1 MVVFLIFYFGRVL
14 FESCYKEV
22 YEVEMIVNGFLKKL
36 CDKFLMFEDILYKI
50 KEEISVII
58 KDLIILKK
66 VDVLLG

>member
-1 MVVFLIFYFGRVL
+1 
-14 FESCYKEV
+14 
-22 YEVEMIVNGFLKKL
+22 MIVNGFLKKL